1 MKTLNVVFATAA
13 LLFGSLT
20 VTAQDQTKTKKTPIE
35 RAQMHT
41 NKMVKELSLTEEQKA
56 KVLEVN
62 IGIAQKNDAIRN
74 DPNMTPSAKKESLK
88 STQDARDLQMKTILT
103 EAQYTTYLE
112 RKAEIQAK
120 KELKKE
126 EIKKNKKAK
135 KESIEP
141 VKEEVEEL

>member
-1 MKTLNVVFATAA
+1 MKMINA
-13 LLFGSLT
+13 LLVGTALILGAST
-20 VTAQDQTKTKKTPIE
+20 ATAQDQAKSKKTPIE

-41 NKMVKELSLTEEQKA
+41 NKMAKELSLTEEQKA

-74 DPNMTPSAKKESLK
+74 DANMTPATKKESLK

-103 EAQYTTYLE
+103 EAQYKVYE
-112 RKAEIQAK
+112 AKKAEMQAK

-126 EIKKNKKAK
+126 EMKKNKKAK
-135 KESIEP
+135 KETVAP
-141 VKEEVEEL
+141 ATEELEEL

>member
-1 MKTLNVVFATAA
+1 MKLLNALLIGAA
-13 LLFGSLT
+13 LTFGAS
-20 VTAQDQTKTKKTPIE
+20 VASAQDQPKAKKTPVE

-41 NKMVKELSLTEEQKA
+41 NKMAKELNLTEEQKA

-74 DPNMTPSAKKESLK
+74 DPNMTHATKKESLK

-103 EAQYTTYLE
+103 EAQYKTYLE

-135 KESIEP
+135 KEAP
-141 VKEEVEEL
+141 ATEELEEL